1 MPETYDSSLR
11 SAEGTDPT
19 IKWCLFFSLLILIAG
34 SITYSICQIS
44 DGEDQLAD
52 LTRAVNQLAPE
63 VKQSNYER
71 DKLYNLA
78 GDILRL
84 SQSDRNAAQ
93 IVAEYKIRGTS
104 LTQAAPDAN
113 PEP

>member
-1 MPETYDSSLR
+1 MPETYDSS
-11 SAEGTDPT
+11 AGTDPT

-34 SITYSICQIS
+34 SIAYSICQIN
-44 DGEDQLAD
+44 DGEVQLTDLTNAVDQLVPA
-52 LTRAVNQLAPE
+52 

-84 SQSDRNAAQ
+84 SQSDQNAAQ
-93 IVAEYKIRGTS
+93 IVAEYKLRRTS
-104 LTQAAPDAN
+104 PTQAALDVN
-113 PEP
+113 PGP

>member
-11 SAEGTDPT
+11 SSEGTDPT
-19 IKWCLFFSLLILIAG
+19 IKWCLFFSLFVLIAG
-34 SITYSICQIS
+34 SITYSICQIN
-44 DGEDQLAD
+44 DGEDQLTD
-52 LTRAVNQLAPE
+52 LTHAVNQLAPE

-84 SQSDRNAAQ
+84 SQSDQNAAQ
-93 IVAEYKIRGTS
+93 IVAEYKLRRTS
-104 LTQAAPDAN
+104 FTQAAPDAN